1 MKIWPACAAL
11 ALLCAAPAWAEVV
24 INEIET
30 NPPGDDSEGALEWVE
45 LYNSGEA
52 EAYIGGWQISSSSGE
67 ALVLPDGALIGPG
80 EYAAFSHGP
89 LWFANR
95 GDSARLLDAAGRE
108 VDSTPR
114 VADVGNDQMTWQRA
128 RDGADTGS
136 PDDWKPGKPTWNS
149 SNGGTVPVP
158 RSVPTGVSLDAGGP
172 YVSGQPV
179 EISGSVSAPAHAE
192 RHRGVQLPV
201 EFAIEPSEYRTARY
215 PDAAL
220 GFSFEV
226 PTGGVL
232 GLAPGR
238 YTVTASYA
246 GASAESEFEVVA
258 PPAESDRGEE
268 QSLSLSIR
276 PGPYL
281 RGQSVEVSA
290 SAAYEVPLEGL
301 QISVFDPDGLRVESG
316 ALFPDG
322 DGRFSTSYTV
332 NPVSAKYG
340 DYSVVA
346 SYGGARASAGYE
358 VAADTRPAGLVMDLS
373 ADAYE
378 PGQTVLVH
386 GSSSKWVPSLEV
398 RIASLVG
405 GDAGHLN
412 RSDSVR
418 LAGDGSFS
426 YELYIPEWFADY
438 GKHLVT
444 VSGSVGRASHEFA
457 VAEDA
462 ASYEA
467 PLGRFVV
474 DADRGSYAPGQKMVL
489 AGNVGDLKP
498 GRDRSVSVDFFG
510 PSGQVII
517 EGRDGASRFDVASR
531 LAVLPSPSGE
541 FSAAYDLNPVLFPP
555 GQYVARAQYGG
566 GLAAAAFEVEAPGPL
581 RALSASLD
589 KDVYGLGETVELSGA
604 SADADDSAVITLYKP
619 DGGVERHGAY
629 VDSGRFEWSWQA
641 PLSEITRLGPRSE
654 DLSNLGS
661 HRLNV
666 VVGGAAT
673 DLKFSVLADTDAPPP
688 EGLTVSAGSGL
699 HLPGSELRVSGTART
714 GGPSPVLIDVI
725 SYGSAQPIL
734 SARAYPG
741 PGGLYSASFPLLAS
755 LFPDGSYAVRAAH
768 DGQRAVDAFD
778 VGASEPLSVEMARD
792 EYSPGELA
800 VARVS
805 VPDAERNYSVGVIRQ
820 SGTEQAC
827 GPSVCGEY
835 DLPVASATASGSFS
849 YAYRV
854 PHGAA
859 GAHELTV
866 WSGPHEAH
874 ALFEVGQSERRQESR
889 SRIHGDSAAVEV
901 KDGALSISG
910 SLLARASDSESVRL
924 RLEAPGGACIIGP
937 SPECAQSGPTRAPHS
952 EARAF
957 ELDGQRY
964 WLSYSG
970 PGARAELFELGAF
983 GHLPAGQYVLSVQKD
998 GQQSSLYY
1006 RVSYAQ

>member
-1 MKIWPACAAL
+1 MMLWPACAAL

-30 NPPGDDSEGALEWVE
+30 NPPGNDSRGALEWVE

-52 EAYIGGWQISSSSGE
+52 GADIGGWQISSSSGE
-67 ALVLPDGALIGPG
+67 ALVLPDGAFIGPG

-95 GDSARLLDAAGRE
+95 GDTARLLDAAGLE
-108 VDSTPR
+108 VDSTPQ
-114 VADVGNDQMTWQRA
+114 VADVGNDELTWQRA
-128 RDGADTGS
+128 RDGLDTGS
-136 PDDWKPGKPTWNS
+136 PDDWKPGKPTWGS
-149 SNGGTVPVP
+149 SNEGTVPVP
-158 RSVPTGVSLDAGGP
+158 RSVPTGVSVDAGGP

-179 EISGSVSAPAHAE
+179 TVSGSVSAPAHAE

-201 EFAIEPSEYRTARY
+201 EFAVEPSEYRTARY

-232 GLAPGR
+232 GLPPGR

-258 PPAESDRGEE
+258 PQAESDSGPE
-268 QSLSLSIR
+268 QSLSLSVE

-281 RGQSVEVSA
+281 RGQSVEVRA

-301 QISVFDPDGLRVESG
+301 RISVLDPDGAQVESG

-322 DGRFSTSYTV
+322 DGRFSTSYMV

-340 DYSVVA
+340 DYSV
-346 SYGGARASAGYE
+346 
-358 VAADTRPAGLVMDLS
+358 L
-373 ADAYE
+373 
-378 PGQTVLVH
+378 
-386 GSSSKWVPSLEV
+386 
-398 RIASLVG
+398 
-405 GDAGHLN
+405 
-412 RSDSVR
+412 
-418 LAGDGSFS
+418 
-426 YELYIPEWFADY
+426 
-438 GKHLVT
+438 
-444 VSGSVGRASHEFA
+444 
-457 VAEDA
+457 

-467 PLGRFVV
+467 PLDRFVM

-510 PSGQVII
+510 PSGQVVI
-517 EGRDGASRFDVASR
+517 EGRDGASTVTVASR
-531 LAVLPSPSGE
+531 LAALPSPSGA
-541 FSAAYDLNPVLFPP
+541 FSVPHELNPVLFPP

-566 GLAAAAFEVEAPGPL
+566 GFAAAAFEVERPGPA

-589 KDVYGLGETVELSGA
+589 KDAYGLGETVVLSGA
-604 SADADDSAVITLYKP
+604 SPDADDSAVITLYKP

-629 VDSGRFEWSWQA
+629 IDSGQFEWSWQA

-666 VVGGAAT
+666 AVGGAAL
-673 DLKFSVLADTDAPPP
+673 DLRFSVSEEPGRRAPD
-688 EGLTVSAGSGL
+688 GLTVSAGPGL
-699 HLPGSELRVSGTART
+699 QLPGSDLQVSGTARA
-714 GGPSPVLIDVI
+714 GGVSPVLIEVI
-725 SYGSAQPIL
+725 QYGSAQAIL
-734 SARAYPG
+734 SARAHPG

-755 LFPDGSYAVRAAH
+755 LFPDGSYAVRAVH
-768 DGQRAVDAFD
+768 DGQRAVDTFD
-778 VGASEPLSVEMARD
+778 VGRSEPLSVTMARG

-805 VPDAERNYSVGVIRQ
+805 VPDAERTYSVGVIRQ

-854 PHGAA
+854 PPGAG

-889 SRIHGDSAAVEV
+889 SRIHGDSAAVDV
-901 KDGALSISG
+901 KEGALSLSG
-910 SLLARASDSESVRL
+910 SLIARASDSDSVRL

-937 SPECAQSGPTRAPHS
+937 SPECAQSGPTRTPHS

-957 ELDGQRY
+957 ELDGQQY

-983 GHLPAGQYVLSVQKD
+983 GQLPAGQYSLSVQKD

-1006 RVSYAQ
+1006 RVSYGQ

>member
-1 MKIWPACAAL
+1 MMLWPACAAL

-30 NPPGDDSEGALEWVE
+30 NPPGNDSGGALEWVE

-52 EAYIGGWQISSSSGE
+52 GADIGGWQISSSSGE
-67 ALVLPDGALIGPG
+67 ALVLPDGAFIGPG

-95 GDSARLLDAAGRE
+95 GDTARLLDAAGLE
-108 VDSTPR
+108 VDSTPQ
-114 VADVGNDQMTWQRA
+114 VADVGNDELTWQRA
-128 RDGADTGS
+128 RDGLDTGS
-136 PDDWKPGKPTWNS
+136 PDDWKPGKPTWGS
-149 SNGGTVPVP
+149 SNEGPVPVP
-158 RSVPTGVSLDAGGP
+158 RSVPTGVSVDAGGP

-179 EISGSVSAPAHAE
+179 TVSGSVSAPAHAE

-201 EFAIEPSEYRTARY
+201 EFAVEPSEYRTARY

-232 GLAPGR
+232 GLPPGR

-258 PPAESDRGEE
+258 PQAESDSGPE
-268 QSLSLSIR
+268 QSLSLSVE

-281 RGQSVEVSA
+281 RGQSVEVRA

-301 QISVFDPDGLRVESG
+301 RISVLDPDGAQVESG

-322 DGRFSTSYTV
+322 DGRFSTSYMV

-340 DYSVVA
+340 DYSVLA

-358 VAADTRPAGLVMDLS
+358 VAPDARPAGLVMDLS

-378 PGQTVLVH
+378 PGQTVLVY
-386 GSSSKWVPSLEV
+386 GSSSKWVPSLDV
-398 RIASLVG
+398 RVASLVG

-418 LAGDGSFS
+418 LEGDGSFS
-426 YELYIPEWFADY
+426 YELDIPAWFKDY
-438 GKHLVT
+438 GEHTVT
-444 VSGSVGRASHEFA
+444 VSGSVGRATHGFA

-462 ASYEA
+462 SSYEA
-467 PLGRFVV
+467 PLDRFVM

-510 PSGQVII
+510 PSGQVVI
-517 EGRDGASRFDVASR
+517 EGRDGASTVTVASR
-531 LAVLPSPSGE
+531 LAALPSPSGA
-541 FSAAYDLNPVLFPP
+541 FSVPHELNPVLFPP

-566 GLAAAAFEVEAPGPL
+566 GFAAAAFEVERPGPA

-589 KDVYGLGETVELSGA
+589 KDAYGLGETVVLSGA
-604 SADADDSAVITLYKP
+604 SPDADDSAVITLYKP

-629 VDSGRFEWSWQA
+629 IDSGQFEWSWQA

-666 VVGGAAT
+666 AVGGAAL
-673 DLKFSVLADTDAPPP
+673 DLRFSVSEEPGRRAP
-688 EGLTVSAGSGL
+688 EGLTVSAGPGL
-699 HLPGSELRVSGTART
+699 QLPGSDLQVSGTARA
-714 GGPSPVLIDVI
+714 GGVSPVLIEVI
-725 SYGSAQPIL
+725 QYGSAQAIL
-734 SARAYPG
+734 SARAHPG

-755 LFPDGSYAVRAAH
+755 LFPDGSYAVRAVH
-768 DGQRAVDAFD
+768 DGQRAVDTFD
-778 VGASEPLSVEMARD
+778 VGRSEPLSVTMARG

-854 PHGAA
+854 PPGAG

-889 SRIHGDSAAVEV
+889 SRIHGDSAAVDV
-901 KDGALSISG
+901 KEGALSLSG
-910 SLLARASDSESVRL
+910 SLIARASDSDSVRL

-937 SPECAQSGPTRAPHS
+937 SPECAQSGPTRTPHS

-957 ELDGQRY
+957 ELDGQQY

-983 GHLPAGQYVLSVQKD
+983 GQLPAGQYSLSVQKD

-1006 RVSYAQ
+1006 RVSYGQ